1 MFSRRK
7 GRLSKRRKMWLLLA
21 PLGLS
26 TRLTGSDV
34 LQTYHNKRWHL
45 MVKAT
50 LGKKKIQICG
60 NQEKRIQ
67 YIWSYL
73 LNAFSTLVIL
83 SGGGG

>member
-1 MFSRRK
+1 
-7 GRLSKRRKMWLLLA
+7 
-21 PLGLS
+21 
-26 TRLTGSDV
+26 
-34 LQTYHNKRWHL
+34 

-83 SGGGG
+83 SGGGGQAYLNFMEDTECRIV